1 MSFVD
6 LFWLL
11 FLVSSLQPIV
21 RQRLLETARFRLI
34 RQLEHKR
41 KSRVILMI
49 HRQETISFFGIPLAR
64 YIDIHDSEEILRA
77 IKLTDDDV
85 PIDLILH
92 TPGGLVLAAGQI
104 ARALKKHPAKVT
116 VFVPHYAMSGGTLIA
131 LAADEIVMD
140 ENAVLGPVD
149 PQLGQFPA
157 ASVLSV
163 LEKKEPKDMDDQTLI
178 LADVSR
184 KAVRQVERF
193 VQDLLADKMPAEQAA
208 AVAHKLA
215 TGTWTHDYP
224 IFVDEARAL
233 GLKVSTEMP
242 REVYQLMALYPQA
255 TQRRPSVQYI
265 PSPYGGGGTGNH
277 NGGGS
282 AALRALQRVLGPRV

>member
-1 MSFVD
+1 MSFMD

-11 FLVSSLQPIV
+11 FILSSLQPIM

-49 HRQETISFFGIPLAR
+49 HRQETISLFGIPLAR

-104 ARALKKHPAKVT
+104 ARALKQHPAKVT

-157 ASVLSV
+157 ASVLQV
-163 LEKKEPKDMDDQTLI
+163 LEQKEPKDIDDQTLI

-184 KAVRQVERF
+184 KAIQQVEAF
-193 VQDLLADKMPAEQAA
+193 VYGLLRDKMDDEQAK
-208 AVAHKLA
+208 AVARKLA

-224 IFVDEARAL
+224 IFVDEARSF
-233 GLKVSTEMP
+233 GLNVSTDMP

-265 PSPYGGGGTGNH
+265 PSPYEGH
-277 NGGGS
+277 NG
-282 AALRALQRVLGPRV
+282 AANGAKTRVLRSLFGPRL

>member
-1 MSFVD
+1 MSFMD

-11 FLVSSLQPIV
+11 FLVSSLQPIL

-104 ARALKKHPAKVT
+104 AHALKRHPAKVT

-149 PQLGQFPA
+149 PQLGQYPA

-163 LEKKEPKDMDDQTLI
+163 LERKEAKDMDDQTLI

-184 KAVRQVERF
+184 KAIQQVETF
-193 VQDLLADKMPAEQAA
+193 VAGLLEDKMDPEQAR

-224 IFVDEARAL
+224 IFVDEARSL

-265 PSPYGGGGTGNH
+265 PSPYGDGGVNGH
-277 NGGGS
+277 NTH
-282 AALRALQRVLGPRV
+282 ALQRVLRGLAGPRF